1 MTDTLIEKD
10 KTLDLDG
17 YKLLLEKQGW
27 AILPPEFVK
36 DDPERAL
43 SGFGQTLLQF
53 NGKKTFE
60 VQYRPGFD
68 NLPYSQSK
76 NGIGPHTE
84 APVYDPPP
92 RFLALHCHVQAK
104 CGGGQ
109 TQLADGF
116 EFYNSLDEELKKIAC
131 EKSISFSATAQPGYS
146 GKLEH
151 STCIISNIEK
161 KPIFRFSYNQFYYGD
176 VNPSD
181 CTTTVT
187 PKTDD
192 DACLMR
198 IAELGETF
206 FNNNLISIL
215 IPEKSILIWDNQRLM
230 HARVHY
236 TDTSRHLTRYW
247 LSDSSNKSLEA
258 N

>member
-1 MTDTLIEKD
+1 MTDTLIETEKA
-10 KTLDLDG
+10 LDLDG

-27 AILPPEFVK
+27 VILSPGFVK
-36 DDPERAL
+36 DNPELAL
-43 SGFGQTLLQF
+43 SGFGQILLQF
-53 NGKKTFE
+53 NGKKKFE
-60 VQYRPGFD
+60 VRYRPSFD

-92 RFLALHCHVQAK
+92 CFLALHCHVQAK

-116 EFYNSLDEELKKIAC
+116 EFYNSLDEELKKIAR

-151 STCIISNIEK
+151 STCIISNVEK

-181 CTTTVT
+181 CTTTLT

-192 DACLMR
+192 EECLRR
-198 IAELGETF
+198 IAKLGETF
-206 FNNNLISIL
+206 FNDNSISIL

-230 HARVHY
+230 HARVRY

-247 LSDSSNKSLEA
+247 LSCSNNEILEA